1 MKLNSKTL
9 ILLLL
14 ACGLG
19 GFVYFY
25 EIRGGGKGQ
34 EQQVQGSG
42 QRIFAFE
49 ESQVQALT
57 LITSGQRLEFVKAP
71 TPEAKAGVSPS
82 PGKQTEQAR
91 EKPTEKQSESKQ
103 PQSQWLLKAPEE
115 GPANDASVA
124 FLLSLLATGR
134 SDRTIKA
141 PLTQKA
147 DFGLDQPTA
156 TIELKLND
164 QKTHRFVLGKPDFNQ
179 SFWYAQ
185 ADPATS
191 GTPEL
196 SVLLVSPDF
205 NNAVSRPLSEWKAAP
220 EAPTPALST
229 SPSPSAENAAPSPEP
244 APEEASSSPESPPPA
259 DNASPSSNSSAS
271 PEPGTS
277 STPAP
282 PAE

>member
-1 MKLNSKTL
+1 MKLKSKTL

-25 EIRGGGKGQ
+25 EIRGGGGGQ
-34 EQQVQGSG
+34 EQQAQASG
-42 QRIFAFE
+42 QQIFAFE

-57 LITSGQRLEFVKAP
+57 LTTAGQTLEFVKAP
-71 TPEAKAGVSPS
+71 ATAKSGASVSL
-82 PGKQTEQAR
+82 GKQAEQATDKAT
-91 EKPTEKQSESKQ
+91 EKPTEKQSDSKQ
-103 PQSQWLLKAPEE
+103 PQSQWLLKAPVA

-156 TIELKLND
+156 TIEVKLND
-164 QKTHRFVLGKPDFNQ
+164 QKTHRFILGKPDFNQ

-205 NNAVSRPLSEWKAAP
+205 NNAVSRPLSEWRAAP
-220 EAPTPALST
+220 EPPTS
-229 SPSPSAENAAPSPEP
+229 SPSPSAENAAPSPTP
-244 APEEASSSPESPPPA
+244 APEGASSSPESPLPA
-259 DNASPSSNSSAS
+259 DSASPSSDSSPS
-271 PEPGTS
+271 PDPSTS
-277 STPAP
+277 PTPAP
-282 PAE
+282 PTE

>member
-1 MKLNSKTL
+1 MKLKSKTL

-34 EQQVQGSG
+34 EQQAQASG
-42 QRIFAFE
+42 RQIFAFE
-49 ESQVQALT
+49 EAQVQALT
-57 LITSGQRLEFVKAP
+57 LKTGEQTLEFVKAP
-71 TPEAKAGVSPS
+71 TPAAKSSASTSPEKRVEAAGKTP
-82 PGKQTEQAR
+82 
-91 EKPTEKQSESKQ
+91 EKQAESQQ
-103 PQSQWLLKAPEE
+103 PQSQWLLKAPVA

-156 TIELKLND
+156 TIEVKLND
-164 QKTHRFVLGKPDFNQ
+164 QKTHRFILGKPDFNQ

-205 NNAVSRPLSEWKAAP
+205 NNAVSRPLSEWRTAP
-220 EAPTPALST
+220 EPPTS
-229 SPSPSAENAAPSPEP
+229 SPSPSAENASPSATP
-244 APEEASSSPESPPPA
+244 APEGASSSPESPPPA
-259 DNASPSSNSSAS
+259 DGVSPSPDSSPS
-271 PEPGTS
+271 PDPSTS
-277 STPAP
+277 PTPAP
-282 PAE
+282 PTE